1 MKIVDNKTLD
11 LSLSLDPTE
20 DSIGVVI
27 ADRDETGN
35 NNLKLYI
42 PRFMQGIDISDGK
55 VQDSTH
61 TISSKKLLN
70 SKNKNIGSNSI
81 KLKNYI
87 EVPPFVVPGA
97 RPPRYAIGERVLVK
111 FIDHDIKSP
120 IYYPFQVSADNA
132 RRLTDIQRIFV
143 PSKENDDDPITDEDS
158 YFIELNSRDKF
169 VRLFTSNMNGEKC
182 PFTFNVNTKDGIVTF
197 KDDSEKRMFEWNYDE
212 DKLLFQT
219 NTGIEFELKEN
230 AARLICETLDI
241 NASESIK
248 IETSK
253 FQLKAEQGDVLIDNM
268 YVKNTSYEQE
278 ASNSKLKY
286 DLAELSGSLWQIIS
300 SGLFLDAPATI
311 NTGMSVFAGFYV
323 TKVPAPGKTPSV
335 YAGGALDG
343 ATPNSSSTPSQQKPN
358 SSSPSSKQSGST
370 SMTDMKGNGAG
381 KPLAYAEPVID
392 LLKELAKQAD
402 MGVGIAKYHM
412 HPGEYKP
419 LAMNPASPS
428 VNKPL
433 YAMEMTT
440 QMKVNLKSMQIKA
453 NNFKA

>member
-1 MKIVDNKTLD
+1 MKIVNNNTLD
-11 LSLSLDPTE
+11 VELSLDPTE
-20 DSIGVVI
+20 DSIGIVVG
-27 ADRDETGN
+27 DRDETKSN
-35 NNLKLYI
+35 KLKIYI

-55 VQDSTH
+55 CQDSNES
-61 TISSKKLLN
+61 ISSSKLLN
-70 SKNKNIGSNSI
+70 SQNKNIGSNSI

-87 EVPPFVVPGA
+87 EIPPLSIPGVN
-97 RPPRYAIGERVLVK
+97 PPRFAIGQRVLVK
-111 FIDHDIKSP
+111 FLDTDIKSP
-120 IYYPFQVSADNA
+120 IYYPFQVAADVA
-132 RRLTDIQRIFV
+132 KRKTDVIRYFV
-143 PSKENDDDPITDEDS
+143 PAKDNDEDPVTDENS
-158 YFIELNSRDKF
+158 YFIEINSRDKF
-169 VRLFTSNMNGEKC
+169 VRLFTGNANEEKC
-182 PFTFNVNTKDGIVTF
+182 PFTLNFNTKDGIVTF
-197 KDDSEKRMFEWNYDE
+197 KDGSEKRMFEWNYDE

-230 AARLICETLDI
+230 AARLVCETLDI
-241 NASESIK
+241 KASESIN

-253 FQLKAEQGDVLIDNM
+253 FKLKADQGDVLIDNM

-300 SGLFLDAPATI
+300 SGLFLDAPAVI

-335 YAGGALDG
+335 YAGGAMDG
-343 ATPNSSSTPSQQKPN
+343 ASPNSVAKPSQQKPD

-370 SMTDMKGNGAG
+370 STTDMKGKGQG

-392 LLKELAKQAD
+392 LLKEIAKQAD
-402 MGVGIAKYHM
+402 KGVGIAKYHM

-419 LAMNPASPS
+419 LAMNPASPA

-433 YAMEMTT
+433 FATEMTT
-440 QMKVNLKSMQIKA
+440 QLKVNMKSMQIKA